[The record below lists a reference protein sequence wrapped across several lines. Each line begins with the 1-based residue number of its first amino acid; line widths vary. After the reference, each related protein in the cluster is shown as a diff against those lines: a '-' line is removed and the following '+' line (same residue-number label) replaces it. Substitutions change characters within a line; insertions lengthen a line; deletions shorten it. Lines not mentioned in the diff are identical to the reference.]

1 MLERFIEK
9 LPKNID
15 GALIISPENRR
26 YFTDFDASDGYLF
39 ATKNGSVFLTDSR
52 YIEAAQSTVK
62 CCDAEEQKMKLSE
75 YAARF
80 DCKTL
85 AVEADRLTVSQLKT
99 LRKALHGIKLT
110 TVGTDKLID
119 SFRAVKTGEEVEDI
133 CTAQRIAEDALNHI
147 LGFIKVGVTE
157 KEIALELDHYMLSH
171 GAEAL
176 SFETI
181 AISGANTSKPH
192 GVPTDKRVE
201 KGDFVTM
208 DFGAVVNG
216 FFEKKAKSGSNFQL
230 PDVCFNFS
238 RWTVGF
244 RLFFRGIRPLPIRRL
259 QTRDEPGRPPPR
271 CSSSCRYRREPACR

>member
-1 MLERFIEK
+1 MLEKFIEK

-26 YFTDFDASDGYLF
+26 YFTGFDASDGYLF

-133 CTAQRIAEDALNHI
+133 CKAQRIAEDALNHI

-157 KEIALELDHYMLSH
+157 KEIALELDYYMLSH

-176 SFETI
+176 
-181 AISGANTSKPH
+181 
-192 GVPTDKRVE
+192 
-201 KGDFVTM
+201 
-208 DFGAVVNG
+208 
-216 FFEKKAKSGSNFQL
+216 
-230 PDVCFNFS
+230 
-238 RWTVGF
+238 
-244 RLFFRGIRPLPIRRL
+244 
-259 QTRDEPGRPPPR
+259 
-271 CSSSCRYRREPACR
+271 